1 MRAVIRIEQTGQLH
15 SAPATADA
23 RPERDHWTRAGRRHQ
38 QFARPLA
45 PLSEDEELHWLPR
58 EELEKRLPE
67 LKRLLRD
74 GSAYVSRGPV
84 AKQRGIWYANI
95 STIIVVQQHYTRYF
109 QVCMI
114 LGTLIT
120 LLNLVAHYR
129 GMEKLTPQAEGSK
142 TLFATVAYILIMSFG
157 AAAVGCAPM
166 EVPGYKRP
174 VSPTGTS

>member
-1 MRAVIRIEQTGQLH
+1 M
-15 SAPATADA
+15 
-23 RPERDHWTRAGRRHQ
+23 
-38 QFARPLA
+38 
-45 PLSEDEELHWLPR
+45 
-58 EELEKRLPE
+58 
-67 LKRLLRD
+67 
-74 GSAYVSRGPV
+74 
-84 AKQRGIWYANI
+84 
-95 STIIVVQQHYTRYF
+95 VQQHYTRYF